1 MDALQLLTT
10 RRSEKKLTAPAPDKA
25 QLDVIFQAA
34 LNVPDHG
41 RLSPYRF
48 IVMEGEGLNKL
59 EILLKETVQEF
70 ELGEEFLK
78 KAENLASRAPMVI
91 AVIAKI
97 NKTLPKVPAWEQ
109 MLSAGCATYA
119 IQLAAN
125 AQGFANVWITGKWV
139 NGSKLR
145 HAFDC
150 AEQDKVIALL
160 MLGSA
165 EEKWK
170 EKRNRKIFLNL
181 CLICN
186 EIINRYQA
194 KQIPIAVDF

>member
-1 MDALQLLTT
+1 
-10 RRSEKKLTAPAPDKA
+10 
-25 QLDVIFQAA
+25 
-34 LNVPDHG
+34 
-41 RLSPYRF
+41 
-48 IVMEGEGLNKL
+48 
-59 EILLKETVQEF
+59 
-70 ELGEEFLK
+70 
-78 KAENLASRAPMVI
+78 MVI

-97 NKTLPKVPAWEQ
+97 NKALPKVPAWEQ

-150 AEQDKVIALL
+150 AEHDKVIALL

-165 EEKWK
+165 EEKMDR
-170 EKRNRKIFLNL
+170 EKKSQDLSQFVSYL
-181 CLICN
+181 
-186 EIINRYQA
+186 
-194 KQIPIAVDF
+194 

>member
-41 RLSPYRF
+41 CLSPYRF

-78 KAENLASRAPMVI
+78 KQKI
-91 AVIAKI
+91 WQAVP
-97 NKTLPKVPAWEQ
+97 LW
-109 MLSAGCATYA
+109 
-119 IQLAAN
+119 
-125 AQGFANVWITGKWV
+125 
-139 NGSKLR
+139 
-145 HAFDC
+145 
-150 AEQDKVIALL
+150 
-160 MLGSA
+160 
-165 EEKWK
+165 
-170 EKRNRKIFLNL
+170 
-181 CLICN
+181 
-186 EIINRYQA
+186 
-194 KQIPIAVDF
+194 

>member
-25 QLDVIFQAA
+25 QLDLIFQAA

-59 EILLKETVQEF
+59 ESLLKETVQEF

-78 KAENLASRAPMVI
+78 KAENLAKRAPMVI

-109 MLSAGCATYA
+109 MISAGCATYA

-139 NGSKLR
+139 NGRRLR
-145 HAFDC
+145 HAFHC

-165 EEKWK
+165 EEKMER
-170 EKRNRKIFLNL
+170 EKKSQDLSQFVSYL
-181 CLICN
+181 
-186 EIINRYQA
+186 
-194 KQIPIAVDF
+194 

>member
-97 NKTLPKVPAWEQ
+97 NKALPKVPAWEQ

-150 AEQDKVIALL
+150 AEHDKVIALL

-165 EEKWK
+165 EEKWIG
-170 EKRNRKIFLNL
+170 KRN
-181 CLICN
+181 
-186 EIINRYQA
+186 
-194 KQIPIAVDF
+194 

>member
-48 IVMEGEGLNKL
+48 IVMESEGLNKL

-91 AVIAKI
+91 AVIAK
-97 NKTLPKVPAWEQ
+97 
-109 MLSAGCATYA
+109 
-119 IQLAAN
+119 
-125 AQGFANVWITGKWV
+125 
-139 NGSKLR
+139 
-145 HAFDC
+145 
-150 AEQDKVIALL
+150 
-160 MLGSA
+160 
-165 EEKWK
+165 
-170 EKRNRKIFLNL
+170 
-181 CLICN
+181 
-186 EIINRYQA
+186 
-194 KQIPIAVDF
+194 